1 MTPKVRQKLS
11 GLFYPCA
18 ADDDE
23 FIAVVALVAKATHS
37 GEILDAD
44 KVVVIRELA
53 HIPAFSL
60 GKNAL
65 PAVDEQPPNL
75 SG

>member
-37 GEILDAD
+37 SEILDAD
-44 KVVVIRELA
+44 KVGLRGKTMCLQELTGCS
-53 HIPAFSL
+53 H
-60 GKNAL
+60 
-65 PAVDEQPPNL
+65 E
-75 SG
+75 